1 MILVNNQSVVWRM
14 EGSRLGTVCAAGT
27 TVWLL
32 AISGRGDVSH
42 VDSVVGGAG
51 GNGFGEGQS
60 GSSWATSM

>member
-1 MILVNNQSVVWRM
+1 M